1 MEECIVII
9 MIIAWYLLF
18 NVILT
23 MLIERDRPIKY
34 KSSVIVLILFGLPIL
49 IITIVIAIIIA
60 VINSVGG
67 GS

>member
-9 MIIAWYLLF
+9 MIIAIYLLF

-23 MLIERDRPIKY
+23 MLIEHDRPIKY

-49 IITIVIAIIIA
+49 VLSIMIAI
-60 VINSVGG
+60 VMFFVKGVK
-67 GS
+67 